1 MPTNM
6 KKTLC
11 ISVKVESLIPISDKA
26 YKVRSFD
33 GSEDILPKSCVF
45 GQDYEVQKSE
55 AYWVASWILGKKK
68 IQYSNKKQRWFD
80 ESGKMLPTVTYE
92 RHTPT
97 KEKPVNDNTISD
109 LKRC

>member
-1 MPTNM
+1 M

-55 AYWVASWILGKKK
+55 AYWVASWILGKKN
-68 IQYSNKKQRWFD
+68 ILYSNKKQRWFD